1 MAKQTRVVIIDDEM
15 DHLTGL
21 ADGLVRNGIPCLRI
35 HYKGELPEIPP
46 CPDVRVVIADLHL
59 GSGALGTDPTTDF
72 AVLGTILEE
81 IIKPAGRYIVLLWT
95 MYPDHAGALQRF
107 LNERLLGVPK
117 PQEVLPVA
125 KSEFLDGTGR
135 VTDEDRLNRRID
147 DLADGWIRAGGAL
160 ALLGAWSELEDEVLN
175 ELLRDIHSA
184 RHGNEPGVE
193 EAKD

>member
-21 ADGLVRNGIPCLRI
+21 ADGLVRNGVPCLRI

-59 GSGALGTDPTTDF
+59 GSGALGSDPTTDF

-81 IIKPAGRYIVLLWT
+81 IIKPAGHYIILLWT
-95 MYPDHAGALQRF
+95 MYPDHAGGLEKF
-107 LNERLLGVPK
+107 LKERLLGVAQPEK
-117 PQEVLPVA
+117 VLPVA
-125 KSEFLDGTGR
+125 KPEFLDGAGR
-135 VTDEDRLNRRID
+135 VTDEDRLNRQID
-147 DLADGWIRAGGAL
+147 GLADGWIRARGAL
-160 ALLGAWSELEDEVLN
+160 ALLGAWRDLEDEEMD
-175 ELLRDIHSA
+175 ELAKDIHSA
-184 RHGNEPGVE
+184 RYGDEPGIE